1 MMQKRTLGKTSI
13 EVPPLTI
20 GGNVFG
26 WTVDESTSYALLD
39 NFKANGLNFID
50 TANTYSSWVAGNK
63 GGESEIIIGNWI
75 KRKGNRSEV
84 IIATKVGS
92 ELDGKKG
99 LGKTYILE
107 SVNDSLQRLQT
118 DYIDLYQAHYP
129 DPETPIEET
138 MEAFDQL
145 IKEGKVRAAGA
156 SNYTPAQ
163 LREALQVSKE
173 TGLAS
178 YATLQPLYNLYDR
191 AGFEQELQEICTG
204 NKIAVINY
212 YALASGFL
220 TGKYRS
226 REDLAGSKRGE
237 GVKKY
242 LDERGL
248 RILTALDEVSR
259 GMQVKPAVV
268 ALAWLL
274 AKPVVT
280 APIVSATSKEQIAD
294 LVLAITQVNPARGPV
309 KACCHSPSR

>member
-1 MMQKRTLGKTSI
+1 MQKRTLGKTSI

-63 GGESEIIIGNWI
+63 GGESETIIGNWI

-220 TGKYRS
+220 TVKYRS
-226 REDLAGSKRGE
+226 HEDLAGSKRGE

-294 LVLAITQVNPARGPV
+294 LVLATTLSLDQTSIALLDSASAEPG
-309 KACCHSPSR
+309 

>member
-39 NFKANGLNFID
+39 NFKANGFNFID

-63 GGESEIIIGNWI
+63 GGESETIIGNWI

-248 RILTALDEVSR
+248 QILTALDE
-259 GMQVKPAVV
+259 
-268 ALAWLL
+268 
-274 AKPVVT
+274 
-280 APIVSATSKEQIAD
+280 
-294 LVLAITQVNPARGPV
+294 
-309 KACCHSPSR
+309 